1 MDSNGH
7 FFLQKQVL
15 TAGGS
20 QNLSYTEKT
29 SEFFYE
35 IQQNFKMSHD
45 EFMGLYVAVV
55 IMIHFLVVKLVEL
68 LHLVQKKVRH

>member
-1 MDSNGH
+1 M
-7 FFLQKQVL
+7 QKQVL

-20 QNLSYTEKT
+20 QNLSYSEKT

-35 IQQNFKMSHD
+35 IEQNFKMSHD
-45 EFMGLYVAVV
+45 EFVRLRVAVV
-55 IMIHFLVVKLVEL
+55 IMIHFLVAKLVEI